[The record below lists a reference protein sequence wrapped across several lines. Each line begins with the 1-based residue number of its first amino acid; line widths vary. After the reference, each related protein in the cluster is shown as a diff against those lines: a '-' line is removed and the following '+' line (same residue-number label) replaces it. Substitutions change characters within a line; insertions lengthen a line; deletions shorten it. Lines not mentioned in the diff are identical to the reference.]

1 MSLCPAPDQLLGFA
15 SGELSDDQSASL
27 EQHLDSCAECRAVL
41 SNMARGG
48 PPPSFGRYRIDT
60 VLGSGG
66 MGIVYRAY
74 DPQLARSLAIKVVRR
89 AGDDTQGRARLVRE
103 AQALARLSH
112 PNVCHVYDVGTEGE
126 EVWLA
131 MELIDGVQLRQWA
144 GERRQREEIL
154 SVLLGAAEGIAAAH
168 NAGLVHRDI
177 KPENVLV
184 TRDNRAIVT
193 DFGLARAE
201 DAVNPNASTISADP
215 HLTATGAIAG
225 TPAYL
230 APEQLLG
237 DPIDQRVDQF
247 AWAVM
252 AWELLTG
259 SRPFPIVFAVRV
271 EAIRAGVKAPPELPR
286 GLAAP
291 LMRAMAASPSDRYAS
306 MRELIDA
313 LKQPGTATL
322 KTKRRDR
329 KSAVPVIAAAVG
341 LLALGG
347 GATAIALMNRD
358 DKKQVAAAQ
367 PAPPPPID
375 PVVQPQPQPA
385 PPDPAP
391 VQQPQVAT
399 PAPQPVQ
406 TPKPVTVAKVTKKD
420 PKGVPVQPTATQPA
434 QPAQPTAQ
442 QQPAA
447 PPKPQGTI
455 GLTPQT
461 SADPSAWA
469 DSQGHKYCR
478 SCQVATADSFCFI
491 PYDFDKPSGKGRHGI
506 VDWGTVTKVD
516 DEIGSFRDEQ
526 FKETVITMR
535 GQRKTYRF
543 TADLMLG
550 RLVTK
555 VGALLAVCEEDES
568 DFYQFNGGPTGRMQ
582 AVITLSAPPA
592 IALAA
597 KNRAQHVN
605 ELTFA
610 RVSLNADLENLDPKG
625 SYLVYVRPESIDG
638 PEWRMDRYW
647 VDVPAGTPGEKLL
660 APKKMV
666 WMIAKNP
673 EIYDRPD
680 GKKGLRV
687 HAVAFFDELFPD

>member
-1 MSLCPAPDQLLGFA
+1 MSCPSPDRLLGFA
-15 SGELSDDQSASL
+15 SGELSDDQSATL
-27 EQHLDSCAECRAVL
+27 EQHIDGCAECRSVL
-41 SNMARGG
+41 SNLARGG

-103 AQALARLSH
+103 AQSLARLSH

-154 SVLLGAAEGIAAAH
+154 SVLLGAAEGISAAH

-193 DFGLARAE
+193 DFGLARNE

-271 EAIRAGVKAPPELPR
+271 EAIRAGVKVPADLPR
-286 GLAAP
+286 SLAAP
-291 LMRAMAASPSDRYAS
+291 LMRAMQASPTDRYPT

-313 LKQPGTATL
+313 LKQSGTATL
-322 KTKRRDR
+322 KTKARNR
-329 KSAVPVIAAAVG
+329 KTAVPMIAAAVG
-341 LLALGG
+341 LLALGAG
-347 GATAIALMNRD
+347 GTSIALM
-358 DKKQVAAAQ
+358 KKSDENAPVVAKHET
-367 PAPPPPID
+367 PPPPIEPMIAD
-375 PVVQPQPQPA
+375 AAV
-385 PPDPAP
+385 DPAP
-391 VQQPQVAT
+391 A
-399 PAPQPVQ
+399 AP
-406 TPKPVTVAKVTKKD
+406 TTGPKPKDVTVAKVTKKD
-420 PKGVPVQPTATQPA
+420 TKGLPAQPATPA
-434 QPAQPTAQ
+434 QPAQPTTTAPKTPAQ
-442 QQPAA
+442 PQTAA
-447 PPKPQGTI
+447 A
-455 GLTPQT
+455 TPQN
-461 SADPSAWA
+461 SANPNAWVDGA
-469 DSQGHKYCR
+469 GHKYCR
-478 SCQVATADSFCFI
+478 SCQIATADSFCFI
-491 PYDFDKPSGKGRHGI
+491 PYDFDKPTGKGRHGI
-506 VDWGTVTKVD
+506 VDWGAVTKVD
-516 DEIGSFRDEQ
+516 DEIGNFRDEQ
-526 FKETVITMR
+526 FKETIITVR
-535 GQRKTYRF
+535 GQRASYRF
-543 TADLMLG
+543 TAELMLG
-550 RLVTK
+550 RVVAK
-555 VGALLAVCEEDES
+555 VGDLLAVCQEDES
-568 DFYQFNGGPTGRMQ
+568 DFYQFAGGPTGRMQ
-582 AVITLSAPPA
+582 AVITLSAPPN
-592 IALAA
+592 ITLAA
-597 KNRAQHVN
+597 KNRAQHIG
-605 ELTFA
+605 ELTLA
-610 RVSLNADLENLDPKG
+610 AASLRGELDSRLDPNG
-625 SYLVYVRPESIDG
+625 TYLVHARPESIDG

-660 APKKMV
+660 QPKKMV

-673 EIYDRPD
+673 EIYERPD
-680 GKKGLRV
+680 GKKALRIK
-687 HAVAFFDELFPD
+687 AVAFFDVLFP